1 MKEIKLKKF
10 TYHPG
15 YSDMRGARHE
25 EVLRKNESGEWM
37 ITSEDREYFN
47 DPLRITRYA
56 VSADKL
62 EAFERFLKD
71 KKILSLSNRLKSS
84 LFVTDYSPWEY
95 RILLE
100 EDTSSLGSRD
110 EYRIPE
116 YKKYSERDRGLLKEL
131 DLRFRDLH
139 GEKISEEIQKEED

>member
-37 ITSEDREYFN
+37 ITSEDREYYN
-47 DPLRITRYA
+47 DLLRITSYA
-56 VSADKL
+56 VSPDKV

-71 KKILSLSNRLKSS
+71 KKILSLSKRLKSKV
-84 LFVTDYSPWEY
+84 FVTDYSPWEY
-95 RILLE
+95 RIMLE
-100 EDTSSLGSRD
+100 EGTSYRD
-110 EYRIPE
+110 ECRITE
-116 YKKYSERDRGLLKEL
+116 YKMYSERDKGLLKEL
-131 DLRFRDLH
+131 NMRFKELH
-139 GEKISEEIQKEED
+139 GEKISEEIQKEGD